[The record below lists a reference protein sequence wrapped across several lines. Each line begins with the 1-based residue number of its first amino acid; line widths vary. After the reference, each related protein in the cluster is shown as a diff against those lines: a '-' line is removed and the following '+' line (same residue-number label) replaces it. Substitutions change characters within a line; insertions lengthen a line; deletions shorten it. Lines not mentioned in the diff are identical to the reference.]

1 MSEYK
6 NRVVNA
12 VAISGGSRVVIQLV
26 SLGYTITLARLL
38 TPDDFGLITMVAVFT
53 GFAGLLADVGLGS
66 ALIQKKDV
74 TELDYST
81 VFWTNLGLGLFFTG
95 LIFISSD
102 WIAAFYQRE
111 ELSLIAKILSLQFV
125 LDAIR
130 LVPGN
135 RLARELH
142 FGYVAIANLLGMLCA
157 GALAVYMAVVGYG
170 FWALAWQAVASSV
183 VTTLVICLS
192 CRWIPRLAF
201 SFSALKGLVNFSMYV
216 FGTQM
221 IQYGARTVD
230 KLLAGRYLGSDAV
243 GILGRA
249 QTLLLL
255 PLKNISHVVGNVMFP
270 ALSMVQDDVA
280 RVRRVYLRSTQAI
293 ALATFPMMLGMMAVA
308 DNFVVGV
315 LGEQWAAMIPIIRIL
330 SIAGIASSIVT
341 ITGSVYLSQGASKLQ
356 FRVNLVTRPI
366 AILGVVIGLPWG
378 LVGIAT
384 GSLVAVLINTQITLS
399 RAGSLI
405 GLRLLD
411 FFRALLPT
419 LIAASLMAVPV
430 FLIGFYLDLEKPL
443 VELLI
448 QVLAGVVLYIGL
460 AIGMKLPALT
470 DLHGLVKSR
479 IKRKAGSEK
488 SS

>member
-12 VAISGGSRVVIQLV
+12 LAISGGSRVMIQLI
-26 SLGYTITLARLL
+26 SLGFTIALARLL

-53 GFAGLLADVGLGS
+53 GFASLLADVGLGS
-66 ALIQKKDV
+66 ALIQKRDV
-74 TELDYST
+74 TQEDYST
-81 VFWTNLGLGLFFTG
+81 VFWTNLGLGISFTA
-95 LIFISSD
+95 LIFIISD

-111 ELSLIAKILSLQFV
+111 ELSLIAKILALQFV
-125 LDAIR
+125 VDAIR

-135 RLARELH
+135 QLARELH
-142 FGYVAIANLLGMLCA
+142 FGYVALANLLGMLCA
-157 GALAVYMAVVGYG
+157 GALAVYMALVGYG
-170 FWALAWQAVASSV
+170 FWALAWQAVANSV
-183 VTTLVICLS
+183 VTTLVICVS
-192 CRWIPRLAF
+192 CRWVPRLAF
-201 SFSALKGLVNFSMYV
+201 SFDSLKGLLNFSVYV

-230 KLLAGRYLGSDAV
+230 KLVAGRYLGSDAV

-249 QTLLLL
+249 QTLLQL

-270 ALSMVQDDVA
+270 ALSMVQEDIA
-280 RVRRVYLRSTQAI
+280 KVRRVYLRSTQAI

-308 DNFVVGV
+308 DNFVIGV

-366 AILGVVIGLPWG
+366 AIFGVVLGLPWG
-378 LVGIAT
+378 LVGIAV
-384 GSLVAVLINTQITLS
+384 GALVAVIINTLITLS
-399 RAGSLI
+399 RAGSLV

-419 LIAASLMAVPV
+419 LTAAAFMAIPV
-430 FLIGFYLDLEKPL
+430 FLIGYYLEMQSPL
-443 VELLI
+443 TELFV
-448 QVLAGVVLYIGL
+448 QVVAGVILYLGL
-460 AIGMKLPALT
+460 ATAMRLSALGEVV
-470 DLHGLVKSR
+470 GLIKSR
-479 IKRKAGSEK
+479 PKKGKASEK
-488 SS
+488 A